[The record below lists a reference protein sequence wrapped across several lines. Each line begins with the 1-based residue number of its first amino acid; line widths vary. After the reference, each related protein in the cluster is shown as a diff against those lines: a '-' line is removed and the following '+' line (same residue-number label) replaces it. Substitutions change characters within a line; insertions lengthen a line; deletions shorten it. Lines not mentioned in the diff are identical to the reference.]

1 MKHSLWQLTSSDR
14 TFFMLFIRPSCFIIL
29 PNEVLVGFIK
39 SWYLVVALHVQ
50 GISAEVAAKI
60 SHVEFSLV
68 CMVSQ
73 LYWDQNYAVYY
84 KAFFEI

>member
-1 MKHSLWQLTSSDR
+1 MKHSLWQLTSSDK
-14 TFFMLFIRPSCFIIL
+14 TFFMLFIRSSCFIIL
-29 PNEVLVGFIK
+29 PNKVLVGFIK

-50 GISAEVAAKI
+50 GISADVASKI
-60 SHVEFSLV
+60 SHVEFSLI

-73 LYWDQNYAVYY
+73 LYWNQNYAAYY